1 MALTTIIA
9 ISLLL
14 AGFLLGH
21 GWHKITSSDGR
32 HLDRARPRLLS
43 GEKCRDV
50 EEVARELL
58 RMKLRAGRCRDGYAY
73 NFGFDGVIK
82 VAGAREYNFA
92 MHAGVKEFWEFIPV
106 LEAVPYAHLSAAK
119 LDEDAV
125 NCERDFAVI
134 DDGYSK
140 TYVNTLPGIIV
151 PDGYRAAGASAEE
164 VRQVIDYAKRKAHRS
179 EGERRPVE
187 KVPVHATNNTTAS
200 FRKAKA
206 R

>member
-1 MALTTIIA
+1 MTLTITIA
-9 ISLLL
+9 INSLL

-21 GWHKITSSDGR
+21 GWCKITSSGGR
-32 HLDRARPRLLS
+32 HLDRARPWFLS
-43 GEKCRDV
+43 GKKWRNV

-73 NFGFDGVIK
+73 NVGFDGILK

-92 MHAGVKEFWEFIPV
+92 MHAGVKEFWEFVPPLITIPV
-106 LEAVPYAHLSAAK
+106 PGLSAAK

-125 NCERDFAVI
+125 NSERDFAVI

-151 PDGYRAAGASAEE
+151 PDGYRAARASAEE
-164 VRQVIDYAKRKAHRS
+164 VRQVIDDAKRKAHRG

-187 KVPVHATNNTTAS
+187 KVPVHAANDTTTS
-200 FRKAKA
+200 FRKATAK
-206 R
+206 

>member
-1 MALTTIIA
+1 MTLTIIIA
-9 ISLLL
+9 INSLL
-14 AGFLLGH
+14 AGFLLGY
-21 GWHKITSSDGR
+21 GWCRLTGSGDR
-32 HLDRARPRLLS
+32 HLDRARPRLLP
-43 GEKCRDV
+43 GKTWRNI

-73 NFGFDGVIK
+73 NVGFDGVLK

-92 MHAGVKEFWEFIPV
+92 MHAGVKEFWEFVPT
-106 LEAVPYAHLSAAK
+106 LEAVPHAHLSAAK

-125 NCERDFAVI
+125 NSERDFAVI

-151 PDGYRAAGASAEE
+151 PDGYRAARASAEE
-164 VRQVIDYAKRKAHRS
+164 VRDIIDDAKRKAHRG

-187 KVPVHATNNTTAS
+187 KVPVHAANDTTTA
-200 FRKAKA
+200 FRKAMGK
-206 R
+206 

>member
-1 MALTTIIA
+1 MTLTIIIA
-9 ISLLL
+9 INLLI

-21 GWHKITSSDGR
+21 GWCRLTGSGDR

-43 GEKCRDV
+43 GKKWRNI

-73 NFGFDGVIK
+73 NVGFDGILK

-92 MHAGVKEFWEFIPV
+92 MHAGVKEFWEFVPPLITIPV
-106 LEAVPYAHLSAAK
+106 SGLSAAK

-125 NCERDFAVI
+125 NSERDFAVI

-151 PDGYRAAGASAEE
+151 PDGYRAARASAEE
-164 VRQVIDYAKRKAHRS
+164 VRDIIDDAKRKAHR
-179 EGERRPVE
+179 GESKRRPVE
-187 KVPVHATNNTTAS
+187 KVPVHAANDTTTA
-200 FRKAKA
+200 FRKATAK
-206 R
+206 